1 MRKFLALL
9 LCAAMLVG
17 LASCAAEQEEVRLH
31 ASVRSVPSSL
41 DPTAAEGDGSQII
54 AANCFEGL
62 VCFNARGALDL
73 AGAVSYAVSPDA
85 LTYTFELNPEARWY
99 VSDETQ
105 RLLTAAG
112 ETAFD
117 PAVTAADYVYGF
129 KRLTEA
135 EDTTLA
141 GVTATAEGAL
151 TLRLT
156 LTEPDPDLLYKL
168 AALPLLPCS
177 ERFVK
182 AMGERCGRFP
192 DTTLFNGPYVVGDV
206 KEGRELTLTPNPD
219 YRGRLSVRNAAV
231 TLTLAE
237 SAEEAAKRFKKGVD
251 DVYLTTSF
259 ARADTANPQAELAA
273 VWGLCFNQSKWEL
286 QNADLRRAVVTSF
299 NLDTVKL
306 PAFSSGRAENVIP
319 PAYFFMADRYTVCMP
334 PAVTRTFD
342 SAAAS
347 LLLDKALRELGIA
360 RQRLTLYVPDK
371 LADSFR
377 ALIDYQATF
386 LGDRLAVDLKTFD
399 ASDPAAIEAVEQ
411 AEDYW
416 MAVLPLHADLKTAR
430 SLLQGL
436 SGAPCFYES
445 ENLEK
450 TVKAFSDK
458 RSAVNAAR
466 YLELAEKEIAEDA
479 VFTPLFYSTD
489 ILYCAHGVSGIY
501 TADGNRLTYFCG
513 GTRDAHP
520 GPAPTAAPTEPETE
534 ETT

>member
-1 MRKFLALL
+1 MKRLLALL
-9 LCAAMLVG
+9 LCAALLVALG
-17 LASCAAEQEEVRLH
+17 SCAAEQEDVHLH
-31 ASVRSVPSSL
+31 ASVRSVPASL
-41 DPTAAEGDGSQII
+41 DPTAAKEDGARMI

-73 AGAVSYAVSPDA
+73 SGAVSYAVSPDA
-85 LTYTFELNPEARWY
+85 LTYTFDLNPEARWRL
-99 VSDETQ
+99 SDETQ

-112 ETAFD
+112 EKDFD
-117 PAVTAADYVYGF
+117 PAVTADDFVYGF
-129 KRLTEA
+129 RRLTEA
-135 EDTTLA
+135 DDTALA
-141 GVTATAEGAL
+141 GVTAAAEGAH

-156 LTEPDPDLLYKL
+156 LADPDPDLLYKL

-182 AMGERCGRFP
+182 AMGERFGRFP
-192 DTTLFNGPYVVGDV
+192 DTTLFNGPYVVAEV
-206 KEGRELTLTPNPD
+206 KDGRALTLTPNPD
-219 YRGRLSVRNAAV
+219 YRGRLSVRNDAV

-237 SAEEAAKRFKKGVD
+237 DDGQAAKRFKKGED
-251 DVYLTTSF
+251 DIYLTTSF
-259 ARADTANPQAELAA
+259 ARADAANPQAELDA

-286 QNADLRRAVVTSF
+286 QNANLRRAVVTSF
-299 NLDTVKL
+299 NLETVKL
-306 PAFSSGRAENVIP
+306 PAFSSGRADNVIP

-371 LADSFR
+371 LTDSFR

-411 AEDYW
+411 ADDYW
-416 MAVLPLHADLKTAR
+416 VAVLPLHAEQKTACA
-430 SLLQGL
+430 LLKGL
-436 SGAPCFYES
+436 SGAPCYYES
-445 ENLEK
+445 ENLQK
-450 TVKAFSDK
+450 TVKALSER

-466 YLELAEKEIAEDA
+466 YLGLAEKEIAEDA

-501 TADGNRLTYFCG
+501 TADGNRLTYFAG
-513 GTRDAHP
+513 GTRNAHP
-520 GPAPTAAPTEPETE
+520 GPAPTVAATEPETE
-534 ETT
+534 ETP